1 MLKTR
6 LLSTV
11 PVLFAFAFAIAGCG
25 GDSGSTSSEL
35 AGLAPPKSVVFVEG
49 TLKPQGA
56 LRANADSVARQ
67 VTGVDNLGDFV
78 VSELERSARAEGE
91 SFDFEQDV
99 APWLGSRGA
108 VAFQQL
114 EADDELSEPIILIQ
128 STDTAATQGLI
139 DRVGDSNENEV
150 AIVDDALVIA
160 DDRQTLDAVTTAS
173 EGDSLASEEIFEETI
188 SLASEGSLADAYVDV
203 GSLLRQGEVDVDE
216 QVEKGLEEAGV
227 ELDGAAA
234 LVSLTP
240 GADQVEIDIRSDFSE
255 TKAQAGSAPELL
267 GSLPGRSFAA
277 LAFSGFGEQ
286 LQRAIDEL
294 DREGIE
300 ESVPPGQLKSSL
312 EEVGID
318 LDAIASSIRD
328 AGIFAVGE
336 TRAGLGGALVLTT
349 AGSQA
354 TDAISSLGLLLR
366 GADVSGVTALGGRL
380 AGFSVRN
387 QEELGPKPLVV
398 ATRDDR
404 IAIGY
409 GLPATR
415 MALASD
421 TGGVLSD
428 NPAYDDA
435 VASLGGT
442 PVIGFA
448 DGPASLRLADA
459 LILASDAD
467 FEQAKRFLRSIR
479 FLALGSGLEN
489 DPATLKLIAGLEE

>member
-6 LLSTV
+6 FLPTV
-11 PVLFAFAFAIAGCG
+11 LVIFLFAFVAGCG
-25 GDSGSTSSEL
+25 DGDDSLGSGL
-35 AGLAPPKSVVFVEG
+35 AGLAPPKAVVFVEG
-49 TLKPQGA
+49 KLRPEGA
-56 LRANADSVARQ
+56 LRSNLDSVTRQ
-67 VTGVDNLGDFV
+67 IAGVDSLGDFV
-78 VSELERSARAEGE
+78 VSELEGSAEDEGE

-99 APWLGSRGA
+99 EPWLGDSGA
-108 VAFQQL
+108 VAFQRL
-114 EADDELSEPIILIQ
+114 EDRELSEPIILIQ
-128 STDTAATQGLI
+128 STDTAATQRLI
-139 DRVGDSNENEV
+139 DRVGDSSENEV

-160 DDRQTLDAVTTAS
+160 EDKRTLDAITAAS
-173 EGDSLASEEIFEETI
+173 EGESLANEKLFEETF
-188 SLASEGSLADAYVDV
+188 SLASEGSFADAYVDV
-203 GSLLRQGEVDVDE
+203 GGLLRQGEVDVDE
-216 QVEKGLEEAGV
+216 QLEKGLEEAGV

-234 LVSLTP
+234 LISLTP
-240 GADQVEIDIRSDFSE
+240 GANQVEIDIRSDFSE
-255 TKAQAGSAPELL
+255 TEAQAGSAPELL

-294 DREGIE
+294 DREGIS

-318 LDAIASSIRD
+318 LDAIAGSIRD

-336 TRAGLGGALVLTT
+336 TKPGLGGALVLTT

-366 GADVSGVTALGGRL
+366 GADVSGVTALGGGL
-380 AGFSVRN
+380 EGFSVREP
-387 QEELGPKPLVV
+387 EELGPKPLVV
-398 ATRDDR
+398 ATRGDR

-415 MALASD
+415 VALAS
-421 TGGVLSD
+421 GEGSALSD

-459 LILASDAD
+459 LIPASDAD
-467 FEQAKRFLRSIR
+467 FEQAKRFLGSIR

-489 DPATLKLIAGLEE
+489 DPATLKLIAGLKE

>member
-6 LLSTV
+6 LLPTALVIS
-11 PVLFAFAFAIAGCG
+11 LLAFVAGCG
-25 GDSGSTSSEL
+25 DDGGSPGSGL
-35 AGLAPPKSVVFVEG
+35 AGLGPPKTVVFVEG
-49 TLKPQGA
+49 VLRPKGA
-56 LRANADSVARQ
+56 LKSNVDSVARQ
-67 VTGVDNLGDFV
+67 VAGVDNLGDFV
-78 VSELERSARAEGE
+78 VSELEGSAGAEGDPL
-91 SFDFEQDV
+91 DFEREV
-99 APWLGSRGA
+99 EPWLGERGA
-108 VAFQQL
+108 VAFQRL
-114 EADDELSEPIILIQ
+114 EGRELSEPIILIQ
-128 STDTAATQGLI
+128 STDPDATQRLI
-139 DRVGDSNENEV
+139 DRVGDSSENEV
-150 AIVDDALVIA
+150 AIVDGALVIA
-160 DDRQTLDAVTTAS
+160 DDKQALDAVATAS
-173 EGDSLASEEIFEETI
+173 EGDSLADEGIFRETI
-188 SLASEGSLADAYVDV
+188 SLAPEGTFADAYVDI

-216 QVEKGLEEAGV
+216 QVEKGLGDAGI

-240 GADQVEIDIRSDFSE
+240 GADEVEIDIRSDFSE
-255 TKAQAGSAPELL
+255 TEAQAGSAPEVL
-267 GSLPGRSFAA
+267 GSLPGGSFAA

-294 DREGIE
+294 DREGIS

-312 EEVGID
+312 AEVGID
-318 LDAIASSIRD
+318 LDAIAGSIRD

-336 TRAGLGGALVLTT
+336 TEASLGGALVLTT
-349 AGSQA
+349 EGSQA

-366 GADVSGVTALGGRL
+366 GADVPGVTALGGGL
-380 AGFSVRN
+380 EGFSVRD
-387 QEELGPKPLVV
+387 QEELGPKPLIV

-415 MALASD
+415 AALA
-421 TGGVLSD
+421 GGKGSPLSE

-459 LILASDAD
+459 LIPVSDAD
-467 FEQAKRFLRSIR
+467 FEQAKPFLRGIR

-489 DPATLKLIAGLEE
+489 DPATLKLIAGLKG